1 MSNIYFS
8 HDSNARNDDKILA
21 LRMKHGWEG
30 YGLYWAI
37 VEKLRDS
44 SDYTCVKDYN
54 LIAFD
59 LRSDAAKIKSIVE
72 DFGLFAFT
80 DDGKCLYSESLM
92 RRMDEKD
99 RVSELRRMAASK
111 RYKKDLGQKRINS
124 DANAGQVQSKSTANA
139 EQNDAKESKEKERK
153 ENIKES
159 FDKDSL
165 SDGNP
170 TRISSEDSE
179 NLSDHSVNAQDTTPR
194 VPGAPPPGEN
204 INYRDLVLFFNNET
218 KGVFGRIS
226 YPLSGKRQSSVRA
239 RVREYGKEAFANMVR
254 AAARSDFLKGGNK
267 TGFTATFDWLIR
279 PGNFQK
285 VLDGNYENRDK
296 GGGTAPSDD
305 ERLMQNIAAGYERGL
320 KEREERDL

>member
-92 RRMDEKD
+92 RRMELKDDQSKKLSAAGKKGNEIRWNKTGRSGGD
-99 RVSELRRMAASK
+99 RVAIPSK
-111 RYKKDLGQKRINS
+111 GKK
-124 DANAGQVQSKSTANA
+124 SKG
-139 EQNDAKESKEKERK
+139 KERK
-153 ENIKES
+153 ENIEES
-159 FDKDSL
+159 FDKDSM
-165 SDGNP
+165 SDSHP
-170 TRISSEDSE
+170 TQTSAEDSE
-179 NLSDHSVNAQDTTPR
+179 NLSDHSVNAQNTTPE
-194 VPGAPPPGEN
+194 VPGGPPPGEN

-285 VLDGNYENRDK
+285 VLDGNYENRGK

-320 KEREERDL
+320 KEREERGL